1 MAQLPCI
8 GLCKPCISLPFGDCA
23 MYFDHG
29 VLALLHALIIQLPA
43 VCCGL
48 VCQHR
53 VTFKYQDLRPEVG
66 FFGIVF
72 CYKGDL
78 LALTTHSEV
87 VSLYFKVKI
96 DGTDTRR

>member
-1 MAQLPCI
+1 MIYLRYGTLFI
-8 GLCKPCISLPFGDCA
+8 
-23 MYFDHG
+23 
-29 VLALLHALIIQLPA
+29 HALIIQLPA

-48 VCQHR
+48 VCQHL
-53 VTFKYQDLRPEVG
+53 VTFKYQNLRPQEVG
-66 FFGIVF
+66 FFVLF

-78 LALTTHSEV
+78 LALTTHSVV